1 MSATASVTYIGHA
14 TLLIEIDGVRL
25 LTDPIL
31 SPHVNGFLRRHHLLP
46 AAEVTGVDAILISHL
61 HHDHL
66 HLPSLQLVGAET
78 LLIVPVGSAAMLRR
92 RGFHQVIELEVG
104 ARTWVKGVSIQ
115 ATYAVHAGRRPP
127 FGPTADC
134 LGFLVNGTHRI
145 YFAGDTD
152 LFAEMA
158 GLGDG
163 LDLALLPVWGW
174 GPTLGAGHMDPLR
187 AAEALTLLQP
197 RLAMPIHWGTLH
209 PVGMGWWQPRFLT
222 TPPHQFADY
231 ARALAPAVTVQI
243 VPPGQAL
250 ELPTAH
256 YGRLAEC

>member
-1 MSATASVTYIGHA
+1 MNVTACVTYVGHA

-31 SPHVNGFLRRHHLLP
+31 APHVNGFLRRHHLLP
-46 AAEVTGVDAILISHL
+46 TTAVQGVDAILISHL

-66 HLPSLQLVGAET
+66 HLPSLQLMGQET
-78 LLIVPVGSAAMLRR
+78 LIIVPPGSAAMLRR
-92 RGFHQVIELEVG
+92 RGFPNVVELAVG
-104 ARTWVKGVSIQ
+104 VAHWVKGVSIQ
-115 ATYAVHAGRRPP
+115 ATYAVHGGRRPP

-134 LGFLVNGTHRI
+134 LGFLINGSHRI

-152 LFAEMA
+152 LFAQMEGIGA
-158 GLGDG
+158 G

-187 AAEALTLLQP
+187 AAEALTLLRP

-209 PVGMGWWQPRFLT
+209 PLGMGWWQPRFLT

-231 ARALAPAVTVQI
+231 ARALAPAVRVQI
-243 VPPGQAL
+243 VPPGQSL
-250 ELPTAH
+250 ELSTAA
-256 YGRLAEC
+256 YVRMD